1 MDYLPIFL
9 RVQDRLAVV
18 IGGGA
23 VAARKAELLL
33 KCGAQVRL
41 VAPELAP
48 GTREL
53 LRHHAAAKTMSH
65 LCAPFD
71 ATHLEGAAL
80 VIAATDSAAVNAQVS
95 QAARSRGV
103 PVNVADDAEHS
114 DFILPAIVDRSPLI
128 VAVSSAGTTPVLARR
143 VREQIEALLPGGLGL
158 LARFAGRQR
167 DRVNRELAPALRRPF
182 WEGFFGS
189 TATVQRLALA
199 HPDETA
205 QHAFDAQ
212 LQDFSQRR
220 DTRSGEVYLIGCGPG
235 DPDLLTLRALQL
247 LQQAD
252 VLLYDRLVAPAIL
265 DRARREATRVFVGK
279 DVGDATLAQD
289 RINDLLVEH
298 ARRGLKVARLK
309 GGDPLI
315 FGRGGEEIAALA
327 RHGIAVT
334 VVPGITAALGAA
346 AYAQI
351 PLTLREVSQSVTFA
365 PGHVAVADTLDWPA
379 LARPGHTVVF
389 YMAMAQLAGLTER
402 LQQAGAPPDR
412 PVALVAQATLPTQ
425 RVVHGKLADIA
436 ETARSGGF
444 GAPALLFMGDVTRVV
459 EQQALANLEPNLEG
473 VA

>member
-9 RVQDRLAVV
+9 RVQNRVAVV

-33 KCGAQVRL
+33 KCGARVRL

-48 GTREL
+48 DTQEL
-53 LRHHAAAKTMSH
+53 LRQHAASRDVCH
-65 LCAPFD
+65 LCAAFD
-71 ATHLEGAAL
+71 ASHLEGAAL
-80 VIAATDSAAVNAQVS
+80 VIAATDSATVNAQVA
-95 QAARSRGV
+95 QAARTRGV
-103 PVNVADDAEHS
+103 PVNVADDAQQS
-114 DFILPAIVDRSPLI
+114 DFILPAIVDRSPVI

-143 VREQIEALLPGGLGL
+143 VREQIEALLPARLGA
-158 LARFAGRQR
+158 LARFAGQQR
-167 DRVNRELAPALRRPF
+167 ERVNRELAPPLRRPF
-182 WEGFFGS
+182 WERFFG
-189 TATVQRLALA
+189 AAANLQRLAQEDGA
-199 HPDETA
+199 A
-205 QHAFDAQ
+205 QHAFDAELKACRGRQ
-212 LQDFSQRR
+212 GAGM
-220 DTRSGEVYLIGCGPG
+220 GEVYLIGCGPG

-279 DVGDATLAQD
+279 EVGEATLAQD
-289 RINDLLVEH
+289 RINELLIEH

-309 GGDPLI
+309 GGDPFV
-315 FGRGGEEIAALA
+315 FGRGGEELAALA
-327 RHGIAVT
+327 QHGVTVT
-334 VVPGITAALGAA
+334 VVPGITAALAA
-346 AYAQI
+346 AAAAQI

-379 LARPGHTVVF
+379 LARSGHTVVF
-389 YMAMAQLAGLTER
+389 YMAMAQLAGLTDR

-412 PVALVAQATLPTQ
+412 PVALIAQATLPTQ

-436 ETARSGGF
+436 ETARTGGF
-444 GAPALLFMGDVTRVV
+444 GAPALLFVGEVTRVV
-459 EQQALANLEPNLEG
+459 QQQALASLEPCLVG

>member
-9 RVQDRLAVV
+9 RVHSRLAVV

-48 GTREL
+48 ATQEL
-53 LRHHAAAKTMSH
+53 LRHHSAAQTMSH
-65 LCAPFD
+65 LCASFD
-71 ATHLEGAAL
+71 LSHLEGAAL
-80 VIAATDSAAVNAQVS
+80 VMAATDSASVNAQVAG
-95 QAARSRGV
+95 AARARGV
-103 PVNVADDAEHS
+103 PVNVADDAEQS

-143 VREQIEALLPGGLGL
+143 VREQIEALLPEGLGR

-167 DRVNRELAPALRRPF
+167 ALVHRELAPALRRAF
-182 WEGFFGS
+182 WERFFGT
-189 TATVQRLALA
+189 TASLQRCAQADAPAQQAFEAELA
-199 HPDETA
+199 
-205 QHAFDAQ
+205 AFAKQ
-212 LQDFSQRR
+212 PPGRR
-220 DTRSGEVYLIGCGPG
+220 GEVYLIGCGPG

-265 DRARREATRVFVGK
+265 ERARREATRVFVGK
-279 DVGDATLAQD
+279 DVGESTLAQD
-289 RINDLLVEH
+289 RINDLLIEH

-309 GGDPLI
+309 GGDPFI

-327 RHGIAVT
+327 QHGIAVT

-346 AYAQI
+346 ASAQI

-379 LARPGHTVVF
+379 LARSGHTVVF

-402 LQQAGAPPDR
+402 LQRAGAPPDR
-412 PVALVAQATLPTQ
+412 PVALIAQATLPTQ
-425 RVVHGKLADIA
+425 RVVHGKLAEIA
-436 ETARSGGF
+436 ETARTGGF
-444 GAPALLFMGDVTRVV
+444 GAPALLFVGEVTRVV
-459 EQQALANLEPNLEG
+459 QQQALGTLERCLEG

>member
-9 RVQDRLAVV
+9 RVQNRLAVV
-18 IGGGA
+18 VGGGA

-33 KCGAQVRL
+33 NCGARVRV

-48 GTREL
+48 GTQEL
-53 LRHHAAAKTMSH
+53 LRQHSAAHEMSH
-65 LCAPFD
+65 LRASFD
-71 ATHLEGAAL
+71 VGHLEGAAL
-80 VIAATDSAAVNAQVS
+80 VMAATDSAAVNAQVS
-95 QAARSRGV
+95 QAARARGI

-114 DFILPAIVDRSPLI
+114 DFILPAIVDRSPMI

-143 VREQIEALLPGGLGL
+143 VREQIEAQLPARLGL

-167 DRVNRELAPALRRPF
+167 ERVNRELEPALRRPF
-182 WEGFFGS
+182 WERFFGT
-189 TATVQRLALA
+189 TANLQRLAQQ
-199 HPDETA
+199 DDDTA
-205 QHAFDAQ
+205 QNAFDAE
-212 LQDFSQRR
+212 LAAFATRQDVRL
-220 DTRSGEVYLIGCGPG
+220 GEVYLIGCGPG

-265 DRARREATRVFVGK
+265 ERARREATRIFVGK
-279 DVGDATLAQD
+279 EVGESTLAQD
-289 RINDLLVEH
+289 RINALLIEH

-309 GGDPLI
+309 GGDPFV

-327 RHGIAVT
+327 QHGIAVT
-334 VVPGITAALGAA
+334 VVPGITSALAA
-346 AYAQI
+346 AAAAQI
-351 PLTLREVSQSVTFA
+351 PLTLRDVSQSVTFA

-379 LARPGHTVVF
+379 LARSGHTVVF

-436 ETARSGGF
+436 ETARTGGF
-444 GAPALLFMGDVTRVV
+444 GAPALLFVGDVTRVV
-459 EQQALANLEPNLEG
+459 QQQALASLEPCLEG

>member
-9 RVQDRLAVV
+9 RVQNRLAVV
-18 IGGGA
+18 VGGGA

-33 KCGAQVRL
+33 NCGARVRV

-48 GTREL
+48 GTQEL
-53 LRHHAAAKTMSH
+53 LRHHSAAHEMSH
-65 LCAPFD
+65 LCTSFD

-95 QAARSRGV
+95 QAARARGV

-114 DFILPAIVDRSPLI
+114 DFILPAIVDRSPVI
-128 VAVSSAGTTPVLARR
+128 VAVSSAGTAPVLARR
-143 VREQIEALLPGGLGL
+143 LREQIEAQLPARLGL
-158 LARFAGRQR
+158 LARFAGSQR
-167 DRVNRELAPALRRPF
+167 ERVNRELEPALRRPF
-182 WEGFFGS
+182 WERFFGTS
-189 TATVQRLALA
+189 AHLQRLAQE
-199 HPDETA
+199 DDTA
-205 QHAFDAQ
+205 QNAFDAELTAFATHQ
-212 LQDFSQRR
+212 EVRR
-220 DTRSGEVYLIGCGPG
+220 GEVYLIGCGPG

-265 DRARREATRVFVGK
+265 ERARREATRIFVGK
-279 DVGDATLAQD
+279 EVGESTLAQD
-289 RINDLLVEH
+289 RINALLIEH
-298 ARRGLKVARLK
+298 AGRGLKVARLK
-309 GGDPLI
+309 GGDPFV
-315 FGRGGEEIAALA
+315 FGRGGEEIAALVQH
-327 RHGIAVT
+327 RIAVT
-334 VVPGITAALGAA
+334 VVPGITSALAA
-346 AYAQI
+346 AAAAQI
-351 PLTLREVSQSVTFA
+351 PLTLRDVSQSVTFA

-379 LARPGHTVVF
+379 LARSGHTVVF

-436 ETARSGGF
+436 ETARTGGF
-444 GAPALLFMGDVTRVV
+444 GAPALLFVGDVTRVV
-459 EQQALANLEPNLEG
+459 QQQALASLEPCLEG